1 MGSELSCDEA
11 YRGHLIENELS
22 SCNRRSEVY
31 ERIRNCRIIVGTVAA
46 ISGKPELFRLKH
58 FDVAIID
65 EATQILEP
73 QLLGILCAR
82 GEDGKDAIDKFVLII
97 SNCLLLCSKIR
108 SNRLFMMNLYCLSG

>member
-1 MGSELSCDEA
+1 MRYASRWLPLSCDEA

-65 EATQILEP
+65 AATLILVAV
-73 QLLGILCAR
+73 LFGLVCG
-82 GEDGKDAIDKFVLII
+82 GGVVVFVG
-97 SNCLLLCSKIR
+97 
-108 SNRLFMMNLYCLSG
+108 NRRC